1 MGPEGGNRVTEG
13 SGHLML
19 TTREGSNLGKV
30 LGLAKKKRG
39 GSWARPGRKVGL

>member
-1 MGPEGGNRVTEG
+1 MDPEGGNGVTEG

-19 TTREGSNLGKV
+19 TTRGSNLGKV

-39 GSWARPGRKVGL
+39 GSWTRPGRKVGL